1 MVRYEGNI
9 YKGIDGA
16 RILLERQA
24 EIIRKLKEKNI
35 IVKINTVVV
44 PDVNMDH
51 VPAIA
56 KQAEAW
62 GVDLMNCIA
71 MIPVHDT
78 VFENHRSPTSEEIDN
93 MRQFIGHYVPQ
104 MTHCKR
110 CRADAIGRLCE
121 A

>member
-1 MVRYEGNI
+1 
-9 YKGIDGA
+9 
-16 RILLERQA
+16 
-24 EIIRKLKEKNI
+24 
-35 IVKINTVVV
+35 
-44 PDVNMDH
+44 MDH

-78 VFENHRSPTSEEIDN
+78 AFENHRSPTLEKSTICVN
-93 MRQFIGHYVPQ
+93 LLVITYRK

>member
-1 MVRYEGNI
+1 
-9 YKGIDGA
+9 
-16 RILLERQA
+16 
-24 EIIRKLKEKNI
+24 
-35 IVKINTVVV
+35 
-44 PDVNMDH
+44 MDH
-51 VPAIA
+51 VQAIA

-62 GVDLMNCIA
+62 GVDLMICFALIL
-71 MIPVHDT
+71 VHDT
-78 VFENHRSPTSEEIDN
+78 AFENIRWPTSEVIDN